1 MFSFVIVLTLA
12 SFLFEMLLAAKI
24 PSWRQNAK
32 KYKMFN
38 LIISVFLSFIMGVL
52 FGAAGV
58 IVMTA
63 AILSTLLSIPG
74 YTFLYWCFDSPQ
86 AKLHGGNQYDYYKK
100 KFVTVIS
107 DFIKL
112 IYKIL
117 RIITFPIWGSRALM
131 NKYKAFRS

>member
-52 FGAAGV
+52 FGAAGL

-100 KFVTVIS
+100 QFVTVIS